1 MKMETVSG
9 KSVCLIGGA
18 GFIGHN
24 LALKLR
30 ALGAKVSV
38 IDSFTVNNLVSLTA
52 NTDNVPHPELSLGV
66 VNERIKLLKEA
77 AIPLK
82 VQDARDYHELCI
94 LINEIKPDIVVQ
106 LAAVSHANRSN
117 KSPFN
122 TFDHSFRTLEN
133 ALDAARGAK
142 VGHFIY
148 MSSSM
153 VYGPFNGKT
162 VDEETICDP
171 LGIYGALKYAG
182 EKIVIAY
189 NQVFGLPYT
198 IVRPSALYGERCI
211 SRRVGQIF
219 IENALMGKH
228 VEIAGDGGDSLDFT
242 YIEDLVAGL
251 VRIMEHKNAKNE
263 IFNLTY
269 GDARTI
275 GQMADILQ
283 SQFSELEVKFTTKD
297 NLTPDRGTLSM
308 EKAKDLLGFQPKW
321 NLEAGYPKYIE
332 WYKDWSSVNPKY
344 F

>member
-251 VRIMEHKNAKNE
+251 VRIMEHKNATQIIK
-263 IFNLTY
+263 
-269 GDARTI
+269 
-275 GQMADILQ
+275 
-283 SQFSELEVKFTTKD
+283 
-297 NLTPDRGTLSM
+297 
-308 EKAKDLLGFQPKW
+308 
-321 NLEAGYPKYIE
+321 
-332 WYKDWSSVNPKY
+332 
-344 F
+344 